1 MTISRRHL
9 FIAGALTLIGTGLAV
24 SAWASPEAAR
34 TFITQLGKETVE
46 VLQRPDPAPRKAEKM
61 EAILRRGLDFQ
72 TIGRFVLGRF
82 WNTASP
88 QQREEYLKVFT
99 DFVAKS
105 YSRRLAEEATVNGF
119 NITSLRDLGE
129 GDSLVQTEITRPSGP
144 PLKYEWRV
152 RHGSGGT
159 KIVDVIVEG
168 VSLLTTQRA
177 DFTSVAGQRGVDGL
191 IASLRDKVA
200 ALQ

>member
-1 MTISRRHL
+1 
-9 FIAGALTLIGTGLAV
+9 GALTLIGTGLAV

-152 RHGSGGT
+152 RHGSG
-159 KIVDVIVEG
+159 
-168 VSLLTTQRA
+168 
-177 DFTSVAGQRGVDGL
+177 
-191 IASLRDKVA
+191 
-200 ALQ
+200 